1 MNRMLRQLAHGL
13 GVLWGSVTLVFLI
26 FSQVPDPARAIAGQ
40 NERTEAIEAFRE
52 LHGLNLSLGQRYV
65 RFLGELSPLG
75 TTEGGGW
82 GFKWPGLGTS
92 YFGGRPVGEA
102 LVEALP
108 ATMLLA
114 FAAMGLAL
122 VLGIALGLMLAW
134 RGDGPMARVVIGIST
149 LGMSAPS
156 FFVAILVAWGLGV
169 VWHDYT
175 GLPPTGGW
183 RVLDPFE
190 GPQVAWKHLI
200 LPALT
205 LGIRPLSVVI
215 QLTRN
220 AAADVMEESYVRTAR
235 AKGLGGWQLMRRHV
249 VRNAM
254 NPVLTAASG
263 WFASMLAGAVFV
275 EYVFGWNGMGLLM
288 FRALEQGD
296 LPIVMGAVLVVATV
310 FVVVNILVDVAYGWL
325 DPRVRLD

>member
-1 MNRMLRQLAHGL
+1 MQRVLRQLAQGL

-40 NERTEAIEAFRE
+40 NERAEAIEAFRAA
-52 LHGLNLSLGQRYV
+52 HGLDLAVGQRYL

-75 TTEGGGW
+75 GHEGGW
-82 GFKWPGLGTS
+82 GLKAPSLGTS
-92 YFGGRPVGEA
+92 YFGGRPVVDA

-114 FAAMGLAL
+114 CAAMGLAL
-122 VLGIALGLMLAW
+122 VLGIALGLLLAW
-134 RGDGPMARVVIGIST
+134 RGAGRLARAVIGVAT

-169 VWHDYT
+169 VAHDWT
-175 GLPPTGGW
+175 GLPATGGW

-200 LPALT
+200 LPAWT

-220 AAADVMEESYVRTAR
+220 AAADVLEESYVRTAR

-296 LPIVMGAVLVVATV
+296 LPVVMGGVLLVATM
-310 FVVVNILVDVAYGWL
+310 FVVVNLVVDLLYGWL
-325 DPRVRLD
+325 DPRVRLS

>member
-1 MNRMLRQLAHGL
+1 MRLLRQLAQGL

-52 LHGLNLSLGQRYV
+52 LHGLNLSLGERYV

-75 TTEGGGW
+75 PKASGGW
-82 GFKWPGLGTS
+82 GLKWPGLGTS
-92 YFGGRPVGEA
+92 YFGGRPVVEA

-134 RGDGPMARVVIGIST
+134 RGDGPLARIVIGIST

-220 AAADVMEESYVRTAR
+220 AAADVMEESYVRTAK